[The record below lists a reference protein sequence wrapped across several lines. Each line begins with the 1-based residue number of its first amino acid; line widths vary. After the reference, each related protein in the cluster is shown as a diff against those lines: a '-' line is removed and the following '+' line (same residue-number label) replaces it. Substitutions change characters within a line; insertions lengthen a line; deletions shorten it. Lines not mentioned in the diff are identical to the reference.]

1 MPATSGLTGV
11 LRDARTPG
19 LTNSQCRKLREA
31 IVKPAAA
38 HSLIL
43 EPELTARIIE
53 EVADE
58 PGALPLMSHALRET
72 CRRRRTGTDD
82 PGSRSGRR
90 PPLRHRPHRRP
101 PYPQLT
107 PPQAETARR
116 IVLRLVAPGEG
127 IPDPAA
133 PSTRPNSPPPI
144 PARTPYCSVW
154 PLPGWP
160 PGQRRCRPRP

>member
-1 MPATSGLTGV
+1 MPGTSGLTGV

-72 CRRRRTGTDD
+72 CRRRR
-82 PGSRSGRR
+82 GRA
-90 PPLRHRPHRRP
+90 
-101 PYPQLT
+101 LT
-107 PPQAETARR
+107 IQAHEAAGGLHCAIAHT
-116 IVLRLVAPGEG
+116 
-127 IPDPAA
+127 AA
-133 PSTRPNSPPPI
+133 PP
-144 PARTPYCSVW
+144 TPS
-154 PLPGWP
+154 
-160 PGQRRCRPRP
+160 